1 MGDFP
6 LSMSSLVSSR
16 AHAAPRVHA
25 RVDDL
30 DVRHASIRRRR
41 HRLARRDGGDD
52 DDDDD
57 DDAMPRVPTASRRA
71 SPG

>member
-1 MGDFP
+1 
-6 LSMSSLVSSR
+6 MSSLVSSR

-41 HRLARRDGGDD
+41 RRRLARRDGGGD

-57 DDAMPRVPTASRRA
+57 DDAMPRVPNASRRA